1 MSDYDTNVT
10 KVVLHSV
17 VEAIASG
24 SLSQLSVRGID
35 DKVARE
41 LSDLSAIQFA
51 ELVRSATRAVRIEI
65 NEDQLRCALTH
76 VQSESRKR
84 EIKDELLRLDASLP
98 AMRELFGWSNYKY
111 AARRQSLGI
120 KTVGGRPRIPTRD
133 EEDQIL
139 HAWNK
144 HAELPLVERLLS
156 TATATNISV
165 AVIWPY
171 LLPLI
176 APDQPQLKA
185 ISRKAASGAQRATC
199 SREMVS
205 GLGQGG

>member
-1 MSDYDTNVT
+1 MTTYDTNIAKT
-10 KVVLHSV
+10 VLHSV

-41 LSDLSAIQFA
+41 LSNLSAHQFA

-84 EIKDELLRLDASLP
+84 EIEDELLRLDASLP

-120 KTVGGRPRIPTRD
+120 KTVGGRPRIPTRE

-144 HAELPLVERLLS
+144 HAELPVVERLLA
-156 TATATNISV
+156 TAMATNISV

-171 LLPLI
+171 LLPMI
-176 APDQPQLKA
+176 VPPAPAVKA
-185 ISRKAASGAQRATC
+185 VSRNAGGAQRATC
-199 SREMVS
+199 SHMVS
-205 GLGQGG
+205 GLGQGE